1 MKRIFGYFKNTA
13 ISVLILAACF
23 GACLVL
29 QESFG
34 TSTLISGIFVL
45 GVFLISVI
53 TPGYVYG
60 VLSAFVSVLAVDYA
74 FAFPYF
80 KIDLSTPENLISAII
95 LFVVTLIT
103 CGLTAQVKRQETIKA
118 ESELERNRANLLRAV
133 SHDLRT
139 PLTTI
144 YGASSAILENYDQLS
159 REQMEKMLAGIGEDS
174 RWLIRMVENLLSIT
188 KLDGENVQII
198 KSETVLDELIDSVL
212 VKFAKRYPQ
221 TTVQVEIPEEFICVK
236 MDAMLIEQ
244 VLLNLLENAAQHAK
258 GMTELTL
265 RVKKRA
271 PKAVFEVFDN
281 GCGIAEERL
290 KHIFSGAIGAG
301 SVAADHQKRNAGI
314 GLSVCA
320 SIIKAHGGEI
330 SAENRKNG
338 GCLFRFWLV
347 MEDENE

>member
-1 MKRIFGYFKNTA
+1 MKRFWGYIKNTV
-13 ISVLILAACF
+13 ISVGILAAGF

-29 QESFG
+29 QETFG
-34 TSTLISGIFVL
+34 PSTLISGVFVL
-45 GVFLISVI
+45 GVFLIALL
-53 TPGYVYG
+53 TTGYVYG
-60 VLSAFVSVLAVDYA
+60 VVSAFVSVLAVDYA
-74 FAFPYF
+74 FASPYF
-80 KIDLSTPENLISAII
+80 KFDLTTPENFISALI
-95 LFVVTLIT
+95 LLVVTVIT
-103 CGLTAQVKRQETIKA
+103 CGLTAQVKRQEAIKA

-144 YGASSAILENYDQLS
+144 YSASSAILENYEEFSDPQKKEMLGGI
-159 REQMEKMLAGIGEDS
+159 REDAQ
-174 RWLIRMVENLLSIT
+174 WLVRMVENLLSIT
-188 KLDGENVQII
+188 RLDGNNVRIF
-198 KSETVLDELIDSVL
+198 KTETVLDELIDSVL
-212 VKFAKRYPQ
+212 VKFSKRYPEK
-221 TTVQVEIPEEFICVK
+221 TVDVDIPEEFLYIK

-265 RVKKRA
+265 RVKKR
-271 PKAVFEVFDN
+271 PQKAVFEVFDN

-290 KHIFSGAIGAG
+290 KHLFSGLGAPVDE
-301 SVAADHQKRNAGI
+301 VADNRKTSMGI

-330 SAENRKNG
+330 TAENRKNG
-338 GCLFRFWLV
+338 GSLFRFWLA